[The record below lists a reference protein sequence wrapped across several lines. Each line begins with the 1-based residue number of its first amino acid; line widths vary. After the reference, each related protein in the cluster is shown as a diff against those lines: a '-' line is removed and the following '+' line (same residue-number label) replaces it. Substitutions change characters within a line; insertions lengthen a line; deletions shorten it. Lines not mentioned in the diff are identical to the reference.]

1 MYGPDILIIPLC
13 GEKQCGG
20 GTERLGADLSPGAGR
35 GEPERS
41 ENLINKISDQQEPS
55 VRSHTHPGAEP
66 TWTPLVLPQRCL
78 GSHLDEVVLF
88 VQ

>member
-1 MYGPDILIIPLC
+1 M
-13 GEKQCGG
+13 
-20 GTERLGADLSPGAGR
+20 RRWHGAFGCRSVTGCGR
-35 GEPERS
+35 GEPARS